1 MILPNLALNVL
12 LFTSMTT
19 ALDLRHQMS
28 NAASPTLP
36 RTSTPSPGF
45 DATVVALTR
54 DARVRTP
61 TTIPSSLTTV
71 AKRQESSI
79 SDTGASSS
87 NTGRAAT
94 TCVAS
99 PTESRESSHSVAA
112 TSTPAEG
119 EPSATASSTEQGFTT
134 HITQVTTVTFP
145 RAGPS
150 STAAPSSAEVAA
162 RAIPSEPFEVVSA
175 VDF

>member
-54 DARVRTP
+54 DARVRTQ

-71 AKRQESSI
+71 AKRQGSSI

-87 NTGRAAT
+87 NTGHAAT
-94 TCVAS
+94 TCVAP

-112 TSTPAEG
+112 TSTPARR
-119 EPSATASSTEQGFTT
+119 
-134 HITQVTTVTFP
+134 TQRDRKLH
-145 RAGPS
+145 RAGFHNSYNASHDSHVP
-150 STAAPSSAEVAA
+150 PRRPKQHR
-162 RAIPSEPFEVVSA
+162 RAQLCRGSRSCDSFRTFRGGFSG
-175 VDF
+175 